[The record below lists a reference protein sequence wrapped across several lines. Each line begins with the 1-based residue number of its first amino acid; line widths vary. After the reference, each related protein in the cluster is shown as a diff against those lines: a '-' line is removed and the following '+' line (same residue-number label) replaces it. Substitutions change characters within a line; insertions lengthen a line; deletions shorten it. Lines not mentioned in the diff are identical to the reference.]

1 MIYGNVNNEFF
12 EQQVAI
18 LPKPLGDALR
28 FLKTA
33 DLAHHEA
40 GRFPMDL
47 NGVDVILQVMDL
59 ETKPREAAL
68 PEIHRKYIDVQF
80 LVSGGPEKAAYYDDD
95 GSGVVHSDELA
106 TDRDILFY
114 ENRPETAKIEGR
126 VVLEPGDYAI
136 YFPWDIHVPGQ
147 CDADGSKAYRKIVL
161 KVPVAACL

>member
-59 ETKPREAAL
+59 ETKPREAGL
-68 PEIHRKYIDVQF
+68 PEIRRKYIDVQF
-80 LVSGGPEKAAYYDDD
+80 LVCGGPEKAAYYDDD
-95 GSGVVHSDELA
+95 GTSVVHSDELA

-114 ENRPETAKIEGR
+114 ENKPDALEGS
-126 VVLEPGDYAI
+126 VFLTPGTYAI
-136 YFPWDIHVPGQ
+136 YLPWDVHVPGQ
-147 CDADGSKAYRKIVL
+147 NAFDDARPFRKIVM
-161 KVPVAACL
+161 KVPMEACL

>member
-12 EQQVAI
+12 EQQAAI

-33 DLAHHEA
+33 DLANHET

-59 ETKPREAAL
+59 ETKSREAAK

-80 LVSGGPEKAAYYDDD
+80 LVAGGPEMAAFFDDD
-95 GSGVVHSDELA
+95 GSNTVLSDELA
-106 TDRDILFY
+106 TERDILFY
-114 ENRPETAKIEGR
+114 DNNAK
-126 VVLEPGDYAI
+126 VLEGSVYLTPGAYAI
-136 YFPWDIHVPGQ
+136 YLPWDVHVPALT
-147 CDADGSKAYRKIVL
+147 ADGPARPIRKIVM
-161 KVPVAACL
+161 KVPLAACV

>member
-59 ETKPREAAL
+59 ETKPREAGL

-80 LVSGGPEKAAYYDDD
+80 LVCGGPEKAAYYDDD
-95 GSGVVHSDELA
+95 GTGVVHSDELA

-114 ENRPETAKIEGR
+114 ENKPDAVEGC
-126 VVLEPGDYAI
+126 VFLTPGTYAI
-136 YFPWDIHVPGQ
+136 YLPWDVHVPGLSI
-147 CDADGSKAYRKIVL
+147 DGEARAFRKIVM
-161 KVPVAACL
+161 KVPLSACL